1 MQKHPSPLPFCEKYA
16 IPFSAVYCGKV
27 LLGWAH
33 ERGAAYFLLNCD
45 TAPRERFRSRLG
57 FVPNGRDEQGEC
69 LMLRPPEES
78 GSVTAQKSFSGADN

>member
-1 MQKHPSPLPFCEKYA
+1 MQKHPFARFPFAKKYA
-16 IPFSAVYCGKV
+16 MLFSVYCGKV

>member
-1 MQKHPSPLPFCEKYA
+1 MQKHLSPLPFCEKYA

-33 ERGAAYFLLNCD
+33 ARGAAYFLLHCD

>member
-1 MQKHPSPLPFCEKYA
+1 MQKHLSPLPFCEKYA
-16 IPFSAVYCGKV
+16 MPFSAVYCSEA